1 MISTDE
7 HYYEQHAEEENYFIS
22 MTDMMVGLVF
32 IFIILMMYYAMQFRL
47 TTDQLTSADRTRST
61 ILFQLEDYLRQ
72 KGVKVEV
79 DTRTGVLR
87 LPDEILFDS
96 AQAVLKPEG
105 VTALGHLADGL
116 MLILPCYTAGVE
128 RDISCPPL
136 GHKIE
141 SVFIEGH
148 TDSDHFAGAAGLTD
162 NWDLS
167 VVRAT
172 NTYRQLIAMRS
183 ELESLCLSS
192 NSGTCSPI
200 LSVSG
205 YADKR
210 PVASGSDEAAKRR
223 NRRIDLRILMAAPKA
238 SETAPI
244 EERLKSKQ

>member
-1 MISTDE
+1 MISADE

-32 IFIILMMYYAMQFRL
+32 IFIILMMYYAMQFRQ
-47 TTDQLTSADRTRST
+47 TTDQLTSADRTRSA
-61 ILFQLEDYLRQ
+61 ILFQLEDYLKQ

-96 AQAVLKPEG
+96 AQALLKPEG

-116 MLILPCYTAGVE
+116 MLILPCYTSGVE
-128 RDISCPPL
+128 RDASCPPL

-148 TDSDHFAGAAGLTD
+148 TDSDHFAGAAGLRD

-167 VVRAT
+167 VARAT
-172 NTYRQLIAMRS
+172 NTYRQLTAMRS
-183 ELESLCLSS
+183 ELENLCLSS
-192 NSGTCSPI
+192 NTGNCNPI

-210 PVASGSDEAAKRR
+210 PVANSTDEATKRR
-223 NRRIDLRILMAAPKA
+223 NRRIDIRILMAAPKA

-244 EERLKSKQ
+244 EERLKSK